1 MDAKASAKPITR
13 AKELQINA
21 QKWTKPLMDAGWTVM
36 PTVIFERQKALGLD
50 ALDVNILLHLAGYWW
65 TPDNKPHPSKRTIAA
80 AIGVEVNAPDVKP
93 LIPNALEAGLTALRQ
108 RGHYPINHLVVIK
121 DELIAK
127 HGDLAADVFD
137 AFARAKRHYVERLK
151 AGRIEKPTEVD
162 EVHRRVMEITGE
174 PLPYGIAPN
183 RNVIDALLGHALTQG
198 IITKPVTAE
207 ELFAPSTRALVE

>member
-80 AIGVEVNAPDVKP
+80 AIGVEPRTVQRHIARMESAGFIRRQQRRLPGKGSKTNIYHFDG
-93 LIPNALEAGLTALRQ
+93 LIKEALPFAKEKLAEKKRRTEDDRKRAERKRPKLE
-108 RGHYPINHLVVIK
+108 VV
-121 DELIAK
+121 
-127 HGDLAADVFD
+127 
-137 AFARAKRHYVERLK
+137 
-151 AGRIEKPTEVD
+151 
-162 EVHRRVMEITGE
+162 
-174 PLPYGIAPN
+174 
-183 RNVIDALLGHALTQG
+183 
-198 IITKPVTAE
+198 
-207 ELFAPSTRALVE
+207 

>member
-80 AIGVEVNAPDVKP
+80 AIG
-93 LIPNALEAGLTALRQ
+93 ALEPHGVDGDFP
-108 RGHYPINHLVVIK
+108 RGGDDDFNCWFHCCLVS
-121 DELIAK
+121 
-127 HGDLAADVFD
+127 
-137 AFARAKRHYVERLK
+137 ER
-151 AGRIEKPTEVD
+151 R
-162 EVHRRVMEITGE
+162 
-174 PLPYGIAPN
+174 
-183 RNVIDALLGHALTQG
+183 
-198 IITKPVTAE
+198 
-207 ELFAPSTRALVE
+207 TRLN